1 MTKTLCILFLT
12 LLLTLPVMGQGTST
26 AAVPSD
32 STATVAEFD
41 WEPVMEAIIWHE
53 SKGNPRARCGIYV
66 GVMQIAPILVKE
78 CNDILKQ
85 RGKSER
91 FKLDDR
97 YSVEKSKAMFKV
109 IMSKYNPEN
118 DIDKACRIWAGGI
131 RYSIKKTQP
140 FVDWVH
146 RYIEAHK
153 KK

>member
-1 MTKTLCILFLT
+1 
-12 LLLTLPVMGQGTST
+12 
-26 AAVPSD
+26 
-32 STATVAEFD
+32 
-41 WEPVMEAIIWHE
+41 MEAIIWHE

-66 GVMQIAPILVKE
+66 GVMQIAPILVRE

-85 RGKSER
+85 RGSSKR
-91 FKLDDR
+91 FTLDDR
-97 YSVEKSKAMFKV
+97 YSVEKSKEMFKV

-118 DIDKACRIWAGGI
+118 DIDKACRLWAGGI

-146 RYIEAHK
+146 RYIETHK